1 MTSQLIIL
9 TLAGFPIAYSDI
21 KSRLIPNRYLLV
33 TLLLSIFARAIFDRN
48 ELAASLEALLIT
60 VPVVALLHWVFKA
73 RIGMGDLKLILLLSF
88 MLANLPRELNAWL
101 AALIFALITA
111 VIMRSKRIPF
121 APALILGALICL

>member
-1 MTSQLIIL
+1 M
-9 TLAGFPIAYSDI
+9 
-21 KSRLIPNRYLLV
+21 
-33 TLLLSIFARAIFDRN
+33 
-48 ELAASLEALLIT
+48 IT